1 MKNCIFCKIVSGLAP
16 AEILHQDDEVTAFF
30 DMHPIT
36 PVHVLIIPNKHIATV
51 NELQPSN
58 EGILG
63 HMILVARALAL
74 HLNLKENG
82 YRLVINTGKDA
93 GQTVDHLHLH
103 LIGGESMPFHYKN

>member
-1 MKNCIFCKIVSGLAP
+1 MKNCIFCKIVSGLAQ

-30 DMHPIT
+30 DLHPIT
-36 PVHVLIIPNKHIATV
+36 PVHVLIIPNKHISSV

-63 HMILVARALAL
+63 HMILVARALTL

-93 GQTVDHLHLH
+93 GQTIDHLHLH
-103 LIGGESMPFHYKN
+103 LLGGKSMPFHFKK